1 MPERIGTHTTGRR
14 NDMTETDRAPANVA
28 VGQPKPL
35 SGWAGWVIF
44 AGVMMVLLGI
54 VAGIQGLVAI
64 FDEGY
69 YLVRPG
75 GLVLHVDYTRWGWA
89 HLVLGL
95 LIVLAGLG
103 VLAGN
108 TVARIVGIVLAVLSA
123 VVNIAFLAAY
133 PIWSTIVI
141 AIDVIVIYAL
151 CMHGR
156 ELRSEPLP

>member
-14 NDMTETDRAPANVA
+14 NDMTDTDRVPANTA
-28 VGQPKPL
+28 VGQPEPL

-44 AGVMMVLLGI
+44 AGVMMILLGI

-64 FDEGY
+64 FDQGY
-69 YLVRPG
+69 YLARPD
-75 GLVLHVDYTRWGWA
+75 GLVLHIDYTRWGWG
-89 HLVLGL
+89 HLLLGL

-123 VVNIAFLAAY
+123 VANIAFLAAY

-156 ELRSEPLP
+156 ELRPEPLP